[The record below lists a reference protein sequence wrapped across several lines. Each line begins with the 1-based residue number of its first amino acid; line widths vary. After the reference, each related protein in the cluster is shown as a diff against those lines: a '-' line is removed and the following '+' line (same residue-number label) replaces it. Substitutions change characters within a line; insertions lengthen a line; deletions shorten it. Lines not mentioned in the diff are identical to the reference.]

1 MKSVNGL
8 EHLCSPDR
16 VHYLAAKFDE
26 RTMYDWELFRPTSS
40 GTTYKRFFNFLVS
53 RYEASKSIVARL
65 KSSQSGGIP
74 SQSINHTKGSTDTEC
89 RRCKSF
95 IARESIYTCPG
106 CGRGTAVG
114 ERILHCLEHC
124 GAYMKMSVND
134 RSSCVETAG
143 WCPVHLL
150 DTHNITQCK
159 NLNDPNS
166 ICGIDG
172 CQKHH
177 HKSLHGATSAF
188 IANVLATALAESDG
202 KDKVLLSLQSVS
214 TKSGPANCLF
224 DNCSSCCLI
233 TKDAAKRFNLLGEKT
248 SFVLHTV
255 NGEKIIESHAYT
267 IILIDN
273 KEEEHCITV
282 YEVENISD
290 SIAHVSLSGVKHLF
304 NEAVQDLWELIDDRP
319 SGEAYILIGENVCG
333 LHPTDWIVNGN
344 LKIKLSKFGSG
355 YVMTGAHSGINSKPM
370 IWNESVAH
378 IRNYSAKRPEFCVNR
393 VSIKPMQEYF
403 AQDALG
409 VAPPRRCGN
418 CLVLNVAL
426 EAIDYPKKSNMN
438 IMN

>member
-1 MKSVNGL
+1 M
-8 EHLCSPDR
+8 
-16 VHYLAAKFDE
+16 HYLAAKFDE

-124 GAYMKMSVND
+124 GAYMNMSVND
-134 RSSCVETAG
+134 RSSCVEAAG

-150 DTHNITQCK
+150 DTHNISQCK

-188 IANVLATALAESDG
+188 IANVHATALAEADG

-233 TKDAAKRFNLLGEKT
+233 TKDAAKRFNLLGQKT
-248 SFVLHTV
+248 SFILHTV
-255 NGEKIIESHAYT
+255 NGEKVIESHAYT
-267 IILIDN
+267 IILI
-273 KEEEHCITV
+273 ITIKR
-282 YEVENISD
+282 NI
-290 SIAHVSLSGVKHLF
+290 ALQCMRWRTF
-304 NEAVQDLWELIDDRP
+304 LI
-319 SGEAYILIGENVCG
+319 V
-333 LHPTDWIVNGN
+333 
-344 LKIKLSKFGSG
+344 
-355 YVMTGAHSGINSKPM
+355 
-370 IWNESVAH
+370 
-378 IRNYSAKRPEFCVNR
+378 
-393 VSIKPMQEYF
+393 
-403 AQDALG
+403 
-409 VAPPRRCGN
+409 
-418 CLVLNVAL
+418 
-426 EAIDYPKKSNMN
+426 
-438 IMN
+438 